1 MTNTTITDPFASIF
15 SIRAALYNATV
26 ILDNMRMLNK
36 DNDEAMSDYIEG
48 IETLKEAEQQL
59 DKIKDWMKTTVATT
73 KQAIT
78 VIRQYQDRMSVDGRA
93 IQHVADSLEKLI

>member
-1 MTNTTITDPFASIF
+1 MSNTTTQDPFAF
-15 SIRAALYNATV
+15 VFCIRAAIYNATV

-48 IETLKEAEQQL
+48 IETLKEAEEQL
-59 DKIKDWMKTTVATT
+59 DKLKDWMKTTTTTT

-78 VIRQYQDRMSVDGRA
+78 DIRQYSDRMSIDGRA
-93 IQHVADSLEKLI
+93 IQHIADSLEKLI